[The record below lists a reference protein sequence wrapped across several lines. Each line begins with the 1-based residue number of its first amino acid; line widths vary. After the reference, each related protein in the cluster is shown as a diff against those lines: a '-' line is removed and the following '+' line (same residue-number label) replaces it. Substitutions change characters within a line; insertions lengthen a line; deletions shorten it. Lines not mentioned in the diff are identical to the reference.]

1 MNGVDDGVGGGV
13 VVHVGGVDDVVAVWW
28 VFKRQQRV
36 LLHKNDRQCQG
47 FGKVVGKELAG
58 EGGGGPETRS
68 AGPREGDTRRRR
80 TSLGA
85 PDSST

>member
-47 FGKVVGKELAG
+47 FGKVVEA
-58 EGGGGPETRS
+58 R
-68 AGPREGDTRRRR
+68 REVRLPKVPYREEKDCY
-80 TSLGA
+80 LHN
-85 PDSST
+85 

>member
-1 MNGVDDGVGGGV
+1 MGGIVVYQVVVGVGGGE
-13 VVHVGGVDDVVAVWW
+13 
-28 VFKRQQRV
+28 R
-36 LLHKNDRQCQG
+36 
-47 FGKVVGKELAG
+47 VGKELAG